1 MLLARLGKIRESRS
15 SYRDSGLHVGSLRAD
30 VAYFT
35 KEANRT
41 RAALDAFHTG

>member
-1 MLLARLGKIRESRS
+1 M
-15 SYRDSGLHVGSLRAD
+15 SYRDRGLHVGSLRAD
-30 VAYFT
+30 VAYLT